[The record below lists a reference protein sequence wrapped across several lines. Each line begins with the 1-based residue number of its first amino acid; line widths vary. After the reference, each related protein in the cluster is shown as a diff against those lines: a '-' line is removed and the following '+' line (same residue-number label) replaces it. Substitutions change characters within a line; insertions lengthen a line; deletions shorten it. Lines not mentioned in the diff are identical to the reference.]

1 MIYYIKFIVK
11 YYKFSTILKIL
22 HDIFITIKYI
32 LIWNPQ
38 NLYIRIFELIN
49 I

>member
-22 HDIFITIKYI
+22 HDIFITIK
-32 LIWNPQ
+32 
-38 NLYIRIFELIN
+38 IFLFGTLKIYMSEYVSS
-49 I
+49 